1 MQPLAVT
8 SYTLVSPLGRGRAA
22 TWAALA
28 SERSGLRPYDLEW
41 APGGGWIGRVDG
53 IESEALPHNLSAFDC
68 RNNRLAKMGLK
79 ADNFDQSVA
88 DAVSRYGADRV
99 ALVLGTSTSGLQSGE
114 AAYRA
119 RSPITG
125 ALPDEFNFNET
136 QDYYALADFVHRYLG
151 LRGPAFV
158 VSTACSS
165 SAKAFVDGAQLI
177 ESGMADAVVVGGV
190 DSLCLMTL
198 RGFASLELISP
209 EPCRPND
216 VARKGL
222 NIGEAA
228 GFAIL
233 ERADRAAG
241 RSIQLLGYGE
251 SSDAYHMSSPH
262 PEGLGAQRAMRAA
275 LARAELEASRVDYIN
290 LHGTGTPINDRIED
304 AAVLAVFGD
313 TTPVSSTKGW
323 TGHALGSAGIV
334 EAALSFI
341 AIEQGFLP
349 RNLNL
354 ETLDPTFRSNVLRES
369 RRADIDVVMSNSF
382 GFGGNN
388 CSLVFGRPS

>member
-22 TWAALA
+22 SWEALTA
-28 SERSGLRPYDLEW
+28 ERSGLRPYDLPW

-53 IESEALPHNLSAFDC
+53 IESIALPHNLSVFDC
-68 RNNRLAKMGLK
+68 RNNRLAQMGLK
-79 ADNFDQSVA
+79 TDGFDQAVA
-88 DAVSRYGADRV
+88 DAVRRYGAHRV

-114 AAYRA
+114 VAYRA
-119 RSPITG
+119 RSTVTG
-125 ALPDEFNFNET
+125 ALPAEFSFNET
-136 QDYYALADFVHRYLG
+136 QDYYALVDFVHRYLG

-158 VSTACSS
+158 ISTACSS
-165 SAKAFVDGAQLI
+165 SAKAFADGAQLI
-177 ESGMADAVVVGGV
+177 DSGMADAVVVGGV

-216 VARKGL
+216 VARRGL

-233 ERADRAAG
+233 ERTTQAPEKAIR
-241 RSIQLLGYGE
+241 LLGYGE

-262 PEGLGAQRAMRAA
+262 PDGIGAQRAMRAA
-275 LARAELEASRVDYIN
+275 LARAEIEPSRVDYIN

-334 EAALSFI
+334 EATLSFI
-341 AIEQGFLP
+341 ALEQGFLP

-354 ETLDPTFRSNVLRES
+354 ETLDPTFRTNVLQES
-369 RRADIDVVMSNSF
+369 KRAEVGVVMSNSF

-388 CSLVFGRPS
+388 CSLVFGRAS